1 MLGVS
6 LLGMGLYQ
14 LLFNRFDKTPGPKQ
28 LTEGFLWTYT
38 SRGMRVRCQGE
49 EAGMLAEAESREI
62 TS

>member
-1 MLGVS
+1 
-6 LLGMGLYQ
+6 MGLYQ

-28 LTEGFLWTYT
+28 LTEGFLWTYI